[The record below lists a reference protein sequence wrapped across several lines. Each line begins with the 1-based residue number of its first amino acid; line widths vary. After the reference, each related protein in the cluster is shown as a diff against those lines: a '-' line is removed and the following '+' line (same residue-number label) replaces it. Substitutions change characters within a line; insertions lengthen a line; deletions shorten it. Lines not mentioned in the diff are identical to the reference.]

1 MIITIDDLK
10 RGLTPEQRAALRQ
23 NLNVEAAARAIHEA
37 GITAFDAPHAEIA
50 AGMQDYVQIVARIRR
65 KAANLQI
72 EVIHE

>member
-37 GITAFDAPHAEIA
+37 GITAFDAPDAEIA
-50 AGMQDYVQIVARIRR
+50 AGMRDYARRVTR
-65 KAANLQI
+65 HQRQTAQRI